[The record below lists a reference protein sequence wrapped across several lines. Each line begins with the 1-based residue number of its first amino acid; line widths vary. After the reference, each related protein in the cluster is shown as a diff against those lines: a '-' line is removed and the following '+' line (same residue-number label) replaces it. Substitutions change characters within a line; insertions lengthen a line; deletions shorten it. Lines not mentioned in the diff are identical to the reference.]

1 MSAVAAEFTGIRHI
15 RIDDFGSGSITVD
28 QGTRPDVVEASVE
41 AADEDFLRSVQL
53 RRERDKLRIDF
64 PPAPWRSSEASI
76 ALTVPAGLSYAIKAA
91 AAHVQL
97 RAEIGPAKLSNGSG
111 DIAVQ
116 TATDLEC
123 STGSSYV
130 VVDRLLGRFGKI
142 SSGTGDIQVHE
153 AFCPLTVRSGS
164 GDISVNALLHAAL
177 QANSGSGDISVPWT
191 TGSVDLRTASGSLTI
206 GVADQLPAWLDLSTV
221 SGEIS
226 IGLESTAE
234 PGPGEPYVSV
244 RARTASGD
252 ITIHRA

>member
-15 RIDDFGSGSITVD
+15 RIDDFGSGSITVE

-41 AADEDFLRSVQL
+41 ADDEDYLRSVQL
-53 RRERDKLRIDF
+53 RHERDQLRIDF
-64 PPAPWRSSEASI
+64 PPAPWRSSDASI
-76 ALTVPAGLSYAIKAA
+76 ALTVPAGLSYAIRAA

-97 RAEIGPAKLSNGSG
+97 RAEIGPAKISNGSG
-111 DIAVQ
+111 DIVVQ

-123 STGSSYV
+123 STGSGYV
-130 VVDRLLGRFGKI
+130 VVDRLRGRFGKI
-142 SSGTGDIQVHE
+142 SSGTGDVQVYQ
-153 AFCPLTVRSGS
+153 ASCPLTARSGS
-164 GDISVNALLHAAL
+164 GDISVNALDHATL
-177 QANSGSGDISVPWT
+177 QANSGSGDISVPST

-234 PGPGEPYVSV
+234 PGPGDPYVSI

>member
-15 RIDDFGSGSITVD
+15 RIDDFGSGSITVE
-28 QGTRPDVVEASVE
+28 QGTRPDVVAASVE
-41 AADEDFLRSVQL
+41 AADEDYLRSVQL
-53 RRERDKLRIDF
+53 RHERDQLRIEF
-64 PPAPWRSSEASI
+64 PPAPWRSSDASI
-76 ALTVPAGLSYAIKAA
+76 ALTVPAGLSYAIRAA

-97 RAEIGPAKLSNGSG
+97 RAEIGPAKISNGSG
-111 DIAVQ
+111 DIVVQ

-123 STGSSYV
+123 STGSGYV
-130 VVDRLLGRFGKI
+130 VVDRLQGRIGKI
-142 SSGTGDIQVHE
+142 SSGTGDIQVYQ
-153 AFCPLTVRSGS
+153 ASCPLTARSGS
-164 GDISVNALLHAAL
+164 GDISVNALDHATL
-177 QANSGSGDISVPWT
+177 QANSGSGDISVPST